1 MKKSDWKEIVDKTG
15 KWLGTH
21 KKPAVLTCLATAAVA
36 AAAGVILCAL
46 RSAPLPTDTAAAA
59 QRAISIAVS
68 EKTDSEPE
76 ASSRFAAGSEA
87 SSASSSGAE
96 RAFSDHSGT
105 ETSSG
110 NIDGTERKQD
120 KTQKQESHEKT
131 KPPAESAGSTGSG
144 TEESR
149 PRTVK
154 AEEVTGTEQPS
165 RQEDKKT
172 ENTENTVPQHEHNW
186 VPVTVTVHR
195 DAVTHTVHHDAE
207 TEIVHHDPV
216 THEEPVYEYRT
227 ICNTC
232 GEDITGQIPDH
243 IGPVC
248 QGSYSMQQ
256 VQTGVNIVT
265 DTEAFDEEVVVRNA
279 WDETVVDQEAR
290 DETVTAGWR
299 CSVCGQMKD

>member
-1 MKKSDWKEIVDKTG
+1 MMDKTG

-21 KKPAVLTCLATAAVA
+21 KKPAVLTCLAAAAVA
-36 AAAGVILCAL
+36 AAVGVILCAL
-46 RSAPLPTDTAAAA
+46 RSAPLPTDTAAA

-76 ASSRFAAGSEA
+76 ASSRSAAGSEA
-87 SSASSSGAE
+87 SSGSSAGAE
-96 RAFSDHSGT
+96 RSFRDHAGT

-110 NIDGTERKQD
+110 NTDGTERKQD

-165 RQEDKKT
+165 RQEDKKTENT

-248 QGSYSMQQ
+248 Q
-256 VQTGVNIVT
+256 
-265 DTEAFDEEVVVRNA
+265 
-279 WDETVVDQEAR
+279 
-290 DETVTAGWR
+290 
-299 CSVCGQMKD
+299 

>member
-21 KKPAVLTCLATAAVA
+21 KKPAVLTCLAAAAVA

-46 RSAPLPTDTAAAA
+46 RSAPLPTDTAAA

-76 ASSRFAAGSEA
+76 ASSRSAAGSEA

-131 KPPAESAGSTGSG
+131 KPSAESAGSG

-172 ENTENTVPQHEHNW
+172 ENTENTEKTEPQHEHNW

-248 QGSYSMQQ
+248 QGSYSVQQ

-265 DTEAFDEEVVVRNA
+265 DTEAFDEEVVTRNA